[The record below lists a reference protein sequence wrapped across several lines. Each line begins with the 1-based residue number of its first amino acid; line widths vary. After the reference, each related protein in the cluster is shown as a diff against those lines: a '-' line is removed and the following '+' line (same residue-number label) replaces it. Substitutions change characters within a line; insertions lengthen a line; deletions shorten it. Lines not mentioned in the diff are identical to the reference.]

1 MTSSREDNPEEKV
14 VALLHRIRA
23 ELKERDELETHE
35 ERANRLES
43 VLGDVADILTLY
55 GASVFTLAL
64 HQVQLIKQVSMIEDL
79 ITAKMSSKAPPL
91 PHLRKTGSWDDTS
104 N

>member
-14 VALLHRIRA
+14 VALLHKIRA
-23 ELKERDELETHE
+23 ELADAGEGESHE
-35 ERANRLES
+35 ERADRLEG
-43 VLGDVADILTLY
+43 VLRNVADILTLY

-91 PHLRKTGSWDDTS
+91 PYLRKAGSWDDTT